1 MPHEQPAMLPSLA
14 ALPDAQEAVGR
25 AELVNRYNHLV
36 GPPKKITRTIQ
47 KQFLMGFMS
56 VHDTE
61 SLRALYKCM
70 IAAAESALRL
80 RHHHSMHAPARQ
92 TSR

>member
-1 MPHEQPAMLPSLA
+1 MLPSLA

-56 VHDTE
+56 VPDTE
-61 SLRALYKCM
+61 SLRALYTCM
-70 IAAAESALRL
+70 IAVAESAR
-80 RHHHSMHAPARQ
+80 RRQHHHSLHAPTRQ
-92 TSR
+92 VSR